1 MKISIKNMVK
11 IYSISNLIAD
21 QIVEKINEENIN
33 IFISSPN
40 QLNNHIYYIF
50 AGIQL
55 LLYNIYNLDKNK
67 QKRMISIYYKHKN
80 YNDYDI
86 SYINFAIFLFIFI
99 FFRDIKNVV

>member
-1 MKISIKNMVK
+1 MVK

-33 IFISSPN
+33 IVISDPN
-40 QLNNHIYYIF
+40 QLNNYIYYIF

-55 LLYNIYNLDKNK
+55 IYNIYNLDKNK
-67 QKRMISIYYKHKN
+67 QKRIISIYYN
-80 YNDYDI
+80 NYDI

>member
-1 MKISIKNMVK
+1 MRISIKNMVK

-33 IFISSPN
+33 IVISDPN
-40 QLNNHIYYIF
+40 QLNNYIYYIF

-55 LLYNIYNLDKNK
+55 IYNIYNLDKNK
-67 QKRMISIYYKHKN
+67 QKRIISIYYN
-80 YNDYDI
+80 NYDI

>member
-1 MKISIKNMVK
+1 MRISIKNMVK

-33 IFISSPN
+33 IVISDPN
-40 QLNNHIYYIF
+40 QLNNYIYYIF

-55 LLYNIYNLDKNK
+55 IYNIYNLDKNK
-67 QKRMISIYYKHKN
+67 QKRIISIY